1 MTKEEMQMYDFIV
14 ENEIATANELN
25 LAKNLLDGSWLKILK
40 AVLYVRTG
48 YRTIEQM
55 VSEEND
61 EI

>member
-55 VSEEND
+55 ISEEND

>member
-40 AVLYVRTG
+40 TVLYVRTG

-55 VSEEND
+55 ISEEND